1 MGNFIEIINGSKKFG
16 DTTVLEDINLCFEK
30 GKIHGVVGRNGSGK
44 TIMLK
49 CLAGLTPLTGG
60 KVIVSGIKLNHE
72 LMYPVR
78 IGIIIENPGF
88 LNSYSGYKNL
98 KMLAGIANT
107 IKDDDVWNAMK
118 VVGLDPNS
126 KKHVSKY
133 SLGMKQKLGV
143 AQALMEK
150 PELLILDE
158 PMNGLDSLAVKN
170 IHSILRAL
178 ADEGV
183 TILIATHIKDDLEK
197 LCDTITYMDDGKVLT
212 TTIG

>member
-1 MGNFIEIINGSKKFG
+1 
-16 DTTVLEDINLCFEK
+16 
-30 GKIHGVVGRNGSGK
+30 
-44 TIMLK
+44 MLK

-60 KVIVSGIKLNHE
+60 KVLVSGIELNHE

-88 LNSYSGYKNL
+88 LNGYSGYKNL
-98 KMLAGIANT
+98 KMLAGITNI
-107 IKDDDVWNAMK
+107 IKDEDIWNAMK
-118 VVGLDPNS
+118 VVGLDPHS

-133 SLGMKQKLGV
+133 SLGMKQKLGIS
-143 AQALMEK
+143 QALMEK

-158 PMNGLDSLAVKN
+158 PMNGLDSLATQN
-170 IHSILRAL
+170 IHSILRKL

-183 TILIATHIKDDLEK
+183 TILIATHIKDDIEK
-197 LCDTITYMDDGKVLT
+197 LCDTINYMDNGKVLT

>member
-1 MGNFIEIINGSKKFG
+1 MGKFIEIINGSKKFG

-30 GKIHGVVGRNGSGK
+30 GKIHGILGRNGSGK

-60 KVIVSGIKLNHE
+60 KVIISEVKLNHE
-72 LMYPVR
+72 LVYPVR

-98 KMLAGIANT
+98 KMLAGINNV
-107 IKDDDVWNAMK
+107 IKDQDIRNAMK
-118 VVGLDPNS
+118 VVGLDPDS

-133 SLGMKQKLGV
+133 SLGMKQKLGI
-143 AQALMEK
+143 AQALMEN

-170 IHSILRAL
+170 IYDILRRL
-178 ADEGV
+178 ASEGV
-183 TILIATHIKDDLEK
+183 TILIATHIKDDIEE
-197 LCDTITYMDDGKVLT
+197 LCDTITHMDNGKVLT
-212 TTIG
+212 TTTN